1 MMHGLE
7 RLHVEVTCPSRWQE
21 QVSKLPDYYFLSYS
35 RHALSRARERGLRLP
50 REVYLKGSPE
60 RLTGAPAKVIE
71 VTRTS
76 NGKLRKALVRLD
88 YGNYFLCLSVTPSGH
103 VVTCYANSKDDSHA
117 TLVKSRYVP

>member
-1 MMHGLE
+1 MMYGLE

-50 REVYLKGSPE
+50 REVYLGGGSA
-60 RLTGAPAKVIE
+60 RVIE
-71 VTRTS
+71 VTRTT

-88 YGNYFLCLSVTPSGH
+88 YGSFYLCLSLCPNGH
-103 VVTCYANSKDDSHA
+103 VITCYANSKDDVHA